1 MAWVKR
7 NLFFL
12 IGSVIALALLG
23 AAGFYLFTKNKQ
35 NTELSAKLDA
45 EYAELNRLNAQN
57 PHPGNAK
64 VDNIRAAR
72 DQQKRLSDFTD
83 RAKRFF
89 EKIPPIPNPHGDYG
103 LTDQDSHEFA
113 STLRDTI
120 KQMQRDAAAAS
131 VTLPPN
137 YDFSFST
144 IKKQITFAS
153 GSLQP
158 LAVQLG
164 EVKAICDILFHAK
177 INSLDG
183 IRRERVSADDKEM
196 ADYTDSRSVA
206 NELAVLTP
214 YEVTFH
220 GFSSELAGVLSG
232 LAASPCGF
240 IVKELNVDATGAPV
254 VALGYT
260 GSGASGVAP
269 PPYVPPAYVSP
280 QSVPGNSGDVASSIE
295 QMRLRMSG
303 GLAAYTPTAVTS
315 ASVPPPVAV
324 NPPGRG
330 GLQTVLNER
339 LLKINLVIELVKLKK
354 AAR

>member
-23 AAGFYLFTKNKQ
+23 AAGLYLFTKNNQ

-45 EYAELNRLNAQN
+45 EYGELNQLNAQS
-57 PHPGNAK
+57 PHPGNDK
-64 VDNIRAAR
+64 VNNIQAAR
-72 DQQKRLSDFTD
+72 NQEKQLRDFIG
-83 RAKRFF
+83 RADRFF
-89 EKIPPIPNPHGDYG
+89 EKTSPIPDSHGENG

-113 STLRDTI
+113 SALRETI
-120 KQMQRDAAAAS
+120 KQLQRDAAAAS

-144 IKKQITFAS
+144 IKTKITFAP

-164 EVKAICDILFHAK
+164 EVKTLCDILFHAK
-177 INSLDG
+177 INSLDS
-183 IRRERVSADDKEM
+183 IRRERVSADDREM

-206 NELAVLTP
+206 NELAMLTP

-220 GFSSELAGVLSG
+220 GFSSELAEVLGG
-232 LAASPCGF
+232 LAASPYGF
-240 IVKELNVDATGAPV
+240 IVKEMNVDATDSPV
-254 VALGYT
+254 SALGYP
-260 GSGASGVAP
+260 GSGAGATAT
-269 PPYVPPAYVSP
+269 YVQPASISP
-280 QSVPGNSGDVASSIE
+280 QTGSPNPRNVASTIE
-295 QMRLRMSG
+295 QMRLRMAG
-303 GLAAYTPTAVTS
+303 AAVTLPTAV
-315 ASVPPPVAV
+315 AVAPPPAAV

-354 AAR
+354 AP